1 MTTEKLV
8 LEPHQYTLWG
18 ADQVVTNDSSLRS
31 GGPAHD
37 CSTTA
42 CTMRGHT
49 KHLRVCEVFHVA
61 DQKFWATAHGALQVF
76 RRGLKSKAKC
86 SDFDLGGLLRAVSYS
101 PDILQEQICR
111 TSGSPAWAEPRCC
124 VEGLLISPCFLKS
137 QSQSGRWSL
146 VSLVWL
152 WNLVARKDQAG
163 ELVGSCPSQWERRTS
178 SALSHSGQG
187 LSLKCQPW
195 KHHFKTNSPESIQ
208 QPGNLW
214 ARLVGLD
221 GWASRS
227 HRSTWQLPGR
237 PPPWPFL
244 SQSGKVACDSSA

>member
-111 TSGSPAWAEPRCC
+111 TSGSPAWAEPRYC
-124 VEGLLISPCFLKS
+124 VEGRLISLCFLKS
-137 QSQSGRWSL
+137 QSQSGRWSVL
-146 VSLVWL
+146 FDYETL
-152 WNLVARKDQAG
+152 WQEETKQ
-163 ELVGSCPSQWERRTS
+163 
-178 SALSHSGQG
+178 
-187 LSLKCQPW
+187 
-195 KHHFKTNSPESIQ
+195 ES
-208 QPGNLW
+208 W
-214 ARLVGLD
+214 
-221 GWASRS
+221 
-227 HRSTWQLPGR
+227 
-237 PPPWPFL
+237 
-244 SQSGKVACDSSA
+244 